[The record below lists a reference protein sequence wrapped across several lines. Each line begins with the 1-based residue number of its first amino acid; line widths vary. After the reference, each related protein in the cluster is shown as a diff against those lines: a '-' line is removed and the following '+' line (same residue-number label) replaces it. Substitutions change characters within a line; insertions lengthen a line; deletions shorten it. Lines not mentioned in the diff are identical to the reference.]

1 MADSDLRERAGHPA
15 LRWRGAT
22 QPLMLAGAVAVGC
35 AYVVIQNPNESSA
48 YPQCP
53 FKAMTGLDCPG
64 CGMTRS
70 LYALLHGDL
79 AGAVSHNLLLVVAL
93 PLLAVLL
100 GRWTLT
106 SMGMTIRPLPRW
118 RPWTTWVAVA
128 FVVGFAI
135 VRNIPGTPLSW
146 LDSAA

>member
-1 MADSDLRERAGHPA
+1 MSGLELREREGHAP

-22 QPLMLAGAVAVGC
+22 QPLLLAGAVALGC
-35 AYVVIQNPNESSA
+35 AYVLVQNPNESSA

-53 FKAMTGLDCPG
+53 LKAMTGLDCPG
-64 CGMTRS
+64 CGMTRAVYS
-70 LYALLHGDL
+70 LLHGDL
-79 AGAVSHNLLLVVAL
+79 AGAVSHNLLLIVAL
-93 PLLAVLL
+93 PVLAVLL

-106 SMGMTIRPLPRW
+106 CIGVPVRPLPRW
-118 RPWTTWVAVA
+118 RPWMTWVACALLVA
-128 FVVGFAI
+128 FAI